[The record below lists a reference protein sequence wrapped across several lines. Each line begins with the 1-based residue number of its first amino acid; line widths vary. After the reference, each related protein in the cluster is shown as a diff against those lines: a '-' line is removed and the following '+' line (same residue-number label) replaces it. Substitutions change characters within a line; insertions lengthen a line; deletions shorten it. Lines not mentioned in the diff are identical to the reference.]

1 MPVGSHAPSK
11 EEVAEPHD
19 VDRAAPVLAHH
30 EVEIDAPG
38 SSFDWA
44 SYGFSVR
51 STIYDVDARAPV
63 LWGGT
68 AAGAVALGVAEAP
81 VSSAQEC
88 LRPARR

>member
-1 MPVGSHAPSK
+1 VAQLAAGITDARMEAPF
-11 EEVAEPHD
+11 EP
-19 VDRAAPVLAHH
+19 
-30 EVEIDAPG
+30 G
-38 SSFDWA
+38 TSFDST

-88 LRPARR
+88 SRPARR